1 MLGAFFSPASGVDFK
16 WGAGFREGGDGGLVE
31 AAEVAAGANAELFW
45 QVGMA
50 YEIEEPTA
58 DALLVS
64 LPIARP
70 YFIRAVGVAA
80 DVFWVVHFPAAGEVV
95 DAADEVVPVGHARE
109 LLDPLFVAGDVIA
122 FEAELDVELGE
133 SGTRFLHR
141 FDIAGQ
147 LADEHPPVVERLG
160 HRVVVGK
167 AQLAEAALGGDAREV
182 HRPAIGVAAERR
194 VSVVVGEAGKHGG
207 GDI

>member
-1 MLGAFFSPASGVDFK
+1 M
-16 WGAGFREGGDGGLVE
+16 
-31 AAEVAAGANAELFW
+31 
-45 QVGMA
+45 
-50 YEIEEPTA
+50 
-58 DALLVS
+58 
-64 LPIARP
+64 
-70 YFIRAVGVAA
+70 
-80 DVFWVVHFPAAGEVV
+80 

-109 LLDPLFVAGDVIA
+109 LLDPRFVAGEVVA

-141 FDIAGQ
+141 FDIARQ
-147 LADEHPPVVERLG
+147 LADEHPPVVKGLG